1 MQPPAG
7 LPHTHPRPVH
17 WLLTAL
23 LVAAVLTA
31 AVLLDPGDAT
41 AGAGRD
47 APSAPFVV
55 APDPTAVRYPLDC
68 GTVGTELR
76 DRAVADLD
84 GDGRPETVAVV
95 SCRAGAGTPPDG
107 VYVLAAGKG
116 TGAPPRV
123 VATLVDP
130 ARRVNVSRFTE
141 LFQRCRSRVRTA
153 RAIADIRFGL
163 HRALRKI
170 RQDFRRATPR
180 STGARAAESARLTVR
195 WVGDRSPPGG
205 RLTGVVTHGPAPR

>member
-23 LVAAVLTA
+23 GLAAVLTGA
-31 AVLLDPGDAT
+31 ALLGPGDAT
-41 AGAGRD
+41 AED
-47 APSAPFVV
+47 APSPPFAV

-68 GTVGTELR
+68 GPVGTEVA

-84 GDGRPETVAVV
+84 GDERPETVAVV
-95 SCRAGAGTPPDG
+95 HCRAGAGTPPDG

-130 ARRVNVSRFTE
+130 ARHLNVGRFRVTGDTVS
-141 LFQRCRSRVRTA
+141 
-153 RAIADIRFGL
+153 
-163 HRALRKI
+163 
-170 RQDFRRATPR
+170 ATLL
-180 STGARAAESARLTVR
+180 GYSARTVPRCCPDLRRPVEWR
-195 WVGDRSPPGG
+195 WRDGQFETSTRPVTG
-205 RLTGVVTHGPAPR
+205 RA